1 LHSSGAGSVL
11 PSVSDS
17 PYYFKVV
24 CSLSSQDS
32 EASFVLA
39 ASGVLSGV
47 QFLLLV
53 DRPVFLGSVGELGDF
68 CGLFVKIGLRFRY
81 YILSPC
87 ETLCSGILDSCS
99 L

>member
-1 LHSSGAGSVL
+1 M
-11 PSVSDS
+11 
-17 PYYFKVV
+17 
-24 CSLSSQDS
+24 CSLSSQDTG
-32 EASFVLA
+32 AFFVLA

-81 YILSPC
+81 YIFSPC
-87 ETLCSGILDSCS
+87 EELCVAVYWTVVVFKVVSC